1 MADQSTLQTL
11 LQQGVGLQSN
21 AQNNTAMTPNNG
33 NPNTIYN
40 LAAPNVR
47 QFNPATGAL
56 PAMGDANGN
65 WAVPAQGLSPAL
77 QQILSNNVQQTNIRP
92 TVPAGMFT
100 IPPVI
105 IPSLPGPTPTTPPGP
120 TPWTPPTPATGTN
133 VDPNTQLPPD
143 VLEALGRVGGGAQT
157 GGTTWDS
164 YANPGF
170 TGNFSGGIGSG
181 AAVDRTGG
189 YGADIDPSNVN
200 WQQVVDVAG
209 DAMGLPGNWYL
220 GNTGKWDVSNI
231 LTSLGST
238 VTGLPIGNLLTK
250 LGQAVA
256 NGDGNV
262 PGVPAWL
269 ERAAL
274 SHYMDNTQN
283 TLTGGLNASQQNMMN
298 KVATGTNDKISQD
311 AANAMRKMGL
321 DPNAGQ
327 YTGPTGYVARPT
339 PGAVAGASSI
349 GGTYIDAKGNTQF
362 DTAGQEMF
370 ANMRLAQM
378 ARGERQTGADL
389 SGRPYSK

>member
-40 LAAPNVR
+40 LASPNVR

-92 TVPAGMFT
+92 TIPAGTFT

-105 IPSLPGPTPTTPPGP
+105 IPSLPGPAPTTPPVTAPGTGRP
-120 TPWTPPTPATGTN
+120 ASGGNVNPSTP
-133 VDPNTQLPPD
+133 LPPN
-143 VLEALGRVGGGAQT
+143 VQQALGGVSGGAQT
-157 GGTTWDS
+157 GGTSWDS

-181 AAVDRTGG
+181 AVVDKTGG
-189 YGADIDPSNVN
+189 YGANIDPGNVN

-220 GNTGKWDVSNI
+220 NNTGKWDVSNI

-238 VTGLPIGNLLTK
+238 VTGLPIGGLLTK

-256 NGDGNV
+256 TGNGNV

-283 TLTGGLNASQQNMMN
+283 ALTGGLNASQQSTMN
-298 KVATGTNDKISQD
+298 KIAAGTNNKISQD
-311 AANAMRKMGL
+311 AAAAMKKLGL
-321 DPNAGQ
+321 DPNAGK
-327 YTGPTGYVARPT
+327 YAGPTGYVARPSA
-339 PGAVAGASSI
+339 GSVAGANSI
-349 GGTYIDAKGNTQF
+349 GGTYIDANGNTQF

-370 ANMRLAQM
+370 ANMRLSQM

-389 SGRPYSK
+389 FGRPYSK